1 MLASWQLLENF
12 KKVRQKLYKGRNKKP
27 RRLLSCPSMCVRTRL
42 LLSNLFWALSHQ
54 WDERTWS
61 VLFWAGSHRMKG
73 CVCFCWTC
81 CNGHIPVGGGLC
93 WAITWP
99 RGAYAFTQHT
109 QGLSRHVSHSQSY
122 STDWAEVRW
131 GGTGVRRGKEE
142 GRCGQTAKIGCY
154 VRDGETGGSV
164 CCATAVGQ
172 TGKSRR
178 EEWRRSETS
187 IAVFGQ
193 RCCRYL
199 LAFVWGV
206 ASICP
211 SCCLSGPSCSD
222 GAMVQIVEWRG
233 KSDAQLWNLKVG
245 GERRLLM
252 RYRWSHKRSWC

>member
-1 MLASWQLLENF
+1 M
-12 KKVRQKLYKGRNKKP
+12 YKGRNKKP
-27 RRLLSCPSMCVRTRL
+27 RRLLSCPSVCVRTRL

-131 GGTGVRRGKEE
+131 GE
-142 GRCGQTAKIGCY
+142 GG
-154 VRDGETGGSV
+154 RDGGRGG
-164 CCATAVGQ
+164 ARKRDAVVKQQRLVVMFEMGKRAGAFAAQ
-172 TGKSRR
+172 LLLDKRGKSRR

-193 RCCRYL
+193 RCCRDL

-222 GAMVQIVEWRG
+222 GAMMQIVECRG

-252 RYRWSHKRSWC
+252 LYRWSHKRSWC